1 MKPDTRRLFTYRGVT
16 VSPEQGEPRYFGAKH
31 GQYLRRWWRVLIGP
45 MSWILVPTKSEA
57 RIFIRER
64 T

>member
-1 MKPDTRRLFTYRGVT
+1 MKADKRQSFMYRGVT
-16 VSPEQGEPRYFGAKH
+16 VSPEQGEPRYFGSAH

-45 MSWILVPTKSEA
+45 MSWILVSTKAEA
-57 RIFIRER
+57 RIFIETR